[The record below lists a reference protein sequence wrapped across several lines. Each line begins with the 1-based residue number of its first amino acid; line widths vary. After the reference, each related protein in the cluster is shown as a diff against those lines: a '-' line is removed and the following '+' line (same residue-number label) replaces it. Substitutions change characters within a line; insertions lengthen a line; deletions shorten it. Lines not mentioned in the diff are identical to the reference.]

1 MKNLASFL
9 LSVMLI
15 CFSACSNN
23 DDLVEVRQQVTP
35 LKNLVRSTTF
45 NYQGKNY
52 TSEFNYT
59 NDSSIVYIDKEVQKT
74 AEKLDQNPIL
84 VTFFNAGIITYY
96 DNESEFDKTLN
107 INTKAT
113 RASRLAAEAT
123 FYKDTNYNGAELKI
137 GAGNYPDLN
146 SYSFDNCISSFKAS
160 TTNPGFPTSPVAVRL
175 YADKNY
181 GGRMY
186 SFLIIDGPGWNNTY
200 TKDVPNLGDYNLND
214 NVSSIKIGY

>member
-113 RASRLAAEAT
+113 RASRLAAEAN
-123 FYKDTNYNGAELKI
+123 F
-137 GAGNYPDLN
+137 
-146 SYSFDNCISSFKAS
+146 
-160 TTNPGFPTSPVAVRL
+160 
-175 YADKNY
+175 
-181 GGRMY
+181 
-186 SFLIIDGPGWNNTY
+186 
-200 TKDVPNLGDYNLND
+200 
-214 NVSSIKIGY
+214 IKIQITTELN

>member
-59 NDSSIVYIDKEVQKT
+59 NDSFFYENKLPFGEDKIIRFICVVLMRWNFLKIVYV
-74 AEKLDQNPIL
+74 
-84 VTFFNAGIITYY
+84 
-96 DNESEFDKTLN
+96 
-107 INTKAT
+107 
-113 RASRLAAEAT
+113 
-123 FYKDTNYNGAELKI
+123 
-137 GAGNYPDLN
+137 
-146 SYSFDNCISSFKAS
+146 
-160 TTNPGFPTSPVAVRL
+160 
-175 YADKNY
+175 
-181 GGRMY
+181 
-186 SFLIIDGPGWNNTY
+186 
-200 TKDVPNLGDYNLND
+200 
-214 NVSSIKIGY
+214 

>member
-1 MKNLASFL
+1 M
-9 LSVMLI
+9 
-15 CFSACSNN
+15 
-23 DDLVEVRQQVTP
+23 EVRQQVTP
-35 LKNLVRSTTF
+35 LKNLARSTTF

-123 FYKDTNYNGAELKI
+123 FYKDTNYNGA
-137 GAGNYPDLN
+137 
-146 SYSFDNCISSFKAS
+146 
-160 TTNPGFPTSPVAVRL
+160 
-175 YADKNY
+175 
-181 GGRMY
+181 
-186 SFLIIDGPGWNNTY
+186 
-200 TKDVPNLGDYNLND
+200 
-214 NVSSIKIGY
+214 

>member
-35 LKNLVRSTTF
+35 LKNLARSTTF

-96 DNESEFDKTLN
+96 DNESEFNKTLN
-107 INTKAT
+107 INTKTT

-146 SYSFDNCISSFKAS
+146 SYSFDNCISSFKACLLY
-160 TTNPGFPTSPVAVRL
+160 TSPSPR
-175 YADKNY
+175 DC
-181 GGRMY
+181 
-186 SFLIIDGPGWNNTY
+186 S
-200 TKDVPNLGDYNLND
+200 
-214 NVSSIKIGY
+214 

>member
-35 LKNLVRSTTF
+35 LKNLVRSTHSIPR
-45 NYQGKNY
+45 KLHL
-52 TSEFNYT
+52 EFNYT

-123 FYKDTNYNGAELKI
+123 FYKDTNYNGAELKNRSQEI
-137 GAGNYPDLN
+137 
-146 SYSFDNCISSFKAS
+146 I
-160 TTNPGFPTSPVAVRL
+160 
-175 YADKNY
+175 
-181 GGRMY
+181 
-186 SFLIIDGPGWNNTY
+186 LI
-200 TKDVPNLGDYNLND
+200 
-214 NVSSIKIGY
+214 

>member
-35 LKNLVRSTTF
+35 LKNLARSTTF

-74 AEKLDQNPIL
+74 QKNLI
-84 VTFFNAGIITYY
+84 
-96 DNESEFDKTLN
+96 KTL
-107 INTKAT
+107 
-113 RASRLAAEAT
+113 SLLHFSMPE
-123 FYKDTNYNGAELKI
+123 
-137 GAGNYPDLN
+137 
-146 SYSFDNCISSFKAS
+146 
-160 TTNPGFPTSPVAVRL
+160 
-175 YADKNY
+175 
-181 GGRMY
+181 
-186 SFLIIDGPGWNNTY
+186 
-200 TKDVPNLGDYNLND
+200 
-214 NVSSIKIGY
+214 

>member
-35 LKNLVRSTTF
+35 LKNLARSTTF

-96 DNESEFDKTLN
+96 DNESEFNKTKTL
-107 INTKAT
+107 TQKQQ
-113 RASRLAAEAT
+113 EQV
-123 FYKDTNYNGAELKI
+123 
-137 GAGNYPDLN
+137 DLQPKLH
-146 SYSFDNCISSFKAS
+146 F
-160 TTNPGFPTSPVAVRL
+160 
-175 YADKNY
+175 
-181 GGRMY
+181 
-186 SFLIIDGPGWNNTY
+186 
-200 TKDVPNLGDYNLND
+200 
-214 NVSSIKIGY
+214 IKIQITTELN